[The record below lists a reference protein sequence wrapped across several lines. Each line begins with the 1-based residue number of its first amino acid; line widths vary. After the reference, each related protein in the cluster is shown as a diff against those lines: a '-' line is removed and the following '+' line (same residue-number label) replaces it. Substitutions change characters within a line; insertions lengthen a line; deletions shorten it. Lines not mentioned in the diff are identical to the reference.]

1 MWGGKVL
8 KNTGKGDSDF
18 GIDCTGYA
26 EIKRDKNGNWD
37 YSNVHGYINFE
48 IKISYTYE
56 GQIFIYTI
64 PCYYTI
70 GGELGAGL
78 EAYIYKYDIKNFR
91 PIFSGTNQ
99 EDDDD
104 KDPTG
109 LYFNSHV
116 KMTLGA
122 GVGVPH
128 VATFGA
134 TGEGSLKLKMG
145 LSEEVAEY
153 LRVSLA
159 AKAGY
164 ELTFL
169 GKKLASKDDIV
180 SLDEDKG
187 VIYSTFPNDK
197 DKSWIKSKAA
207 SLMSMNNLYN
217 GYSAENVYDAE
228 ARSYQSD
235 TNWYAAEPQLAL
247 MSADYSNKDL
257 RLLADN
263 IYPNAQ
269 PQITDIDGTKV
280 LIYTAD
286 NTERTAENRQ
296 MLVYSVYNEETGTW
310 SAPAPVYDDGTAD
323 FYPSISGKYIVW
335 QNQKSVMP
343 EGLSLAD
350 IGKQAEIC
358 IAKWNGSG
366 FDTPAVLTDNS
377 ELNTLPRVSANG
389 DEVSVVWIKNSA
401 NDILGVDGKS
411 SIVKRVYNDA
421 WSGESIVK
429 NDLNAIIDLSTGY
442 KDNMLYT
449 AYIHDCDGNLSTI
462 ADREIYLIGSEETN
476 VTNNEVLDSNIV
488 INSGKLYWYS
498 ENNINYRDLDGGA
511 VSKVFDSERYS
522 LCESFSV
529 SENGGNI
536 SILWSCPTEG
546 GAQIKGVLYKDG
558 AWGDIIDVSSNEGYS
573 KYPTCVLSK
582 NGTILSAYTTET
594 DSTSSLYTLTLEP
607 SYDIEIMPV
616 NYIESNMSLNSDN
629 EFNVTVK
636 NNGELPIEGYSIKV
650 YNADGS
656 ENNSITFNE
665 TLKAGEEKEVTA
677 AFKTGD
683 NVTKGKLKITAEILS
698 GEEYNFDNNSAEF
711 EIGHADVAISEINSY
726 ELLPTSVAEV
736 IVENKGYS
744 AADNIVAEL
753 HAGSE
758 DGDIVDTQSIESL
771 DVGES
776 KTVSLEYNPK
786 DYENTR
792 WYVVLKTETEDFSL
806 GNNSDYFV
814 NECASDVKDSYVN
827 KIISLSCNED
837 VLNINAYAAN
847 NTDTALTEGKC
858 YATVYGKSN
867 NLKAVAATD
876 KVSIENPNYAS
887 EIISL
892 SYSSDT
898 LNVNASISNN
908 TENDMIGKCYT
919 AVYDKSNKLK
929 SVVAKE
935 FKVSTG
941 SNANVDLQLKNYIY
955 SDGDSVKLFVWD
967 NTAMRPFTRAINM
980 PVQNN

>member
-1 MWGGKVL
+1 MIGLEDLVTEEKDGTLKFKDFSFKGFKSDFDSYMKDRKEALKKANSTLPQLKNYARLAEANKLKKPLSMSMWGGKVL

-26 EIKRDKNGNWD
+26 EIKRDKNDNWD

-263 IYPNAQ
+263 IYLNAQ

-310 SAPAPVYDDGTAD
+310 SAPAPVYDDG
-323 FYPSISGKYIVW
+323 
-335 QNQKSVMP
+335 
-343 EGLSLAD
+343 
-350 IGKQAEIC
+350 
-358 IAKWNGSG
+358 
-366 FDTPAVLTDNS
+366 
-377 ELNTLPRVSANG
+377 
-389 DEVSVVWIKNSA
+389 
-401 NDILGVDGKS
+401 
-411 SIVKRVYNDA
+411 
-421 WSGESIVK
+421 
-429 NDLNAIIDLSTGY
+429 
-442 KDNMLYT
+442 
-449 AYIHDCDGNLSTI
+449 
-462 ADREIYLIGSEETN
+462 
-476 VTNNEVLDSNIV
+476 
-488 INSGKLYWYS
+488 
-498 ENNINYRDLDGGA
+498 
-511 VSKVFDSERYS
+511 
-522 LCESFSV
+522 
-529 SENGGNI
+529 
-536 SILWSCPTEG
+536 
-546 GAQIKGVLYKDG
+546 
-558 AWGDIIDVSSNEGYS
+558 
-573 KYPTCVLSK
+573 
-582 NGTILSAYTTET
+582 
-594 DSTSSLYTLTLEP
+594 
-607 SYDIEIMPV
+607 
-616 NYIESNMSLNSDN
+616 
-629 EFNVTVK
+629 
-636 NNGELPIEGYSIKV
+636 
-650 YNADGS
+650 
-656 ENNSITFNE
+656 
-665 TLKAGEEKEVTA
+665 
-677 AFKTGD
+677 
-683 NVTKGKLKITAEILS
+683 TAEILS

-858 YATVYGKSN
+858 YAAVYGKSN
-867 NLKAVAATD
+867 NLKAVAVQDISLSEYSDTGVDLYIQNYTYTDGDYVKLFFWENTAMKPLAATD

-908 TENDMIGKCYT
+908 TENDMIGKCYA

-929 SVVAKE
+929 SVVSKE